1 MSRRM
6 IDRHLQQAQRLLHS
20 LPIDGLDRRSLVV
33 KAALEDERLWYVFKD
48 QREHMRRA
56 ALLEAGWNFD
66 WGNTGECG
74 AYAAKW
80 LRQGLVCVGDVPFGE
95 FCDVVKRTAT
105 PNTMLDIFKQWG
117 RFVPP
122 VKEALEKVGPGD
134 LIVTTDVSTGH
145 AGIVREVKDGV
156 IHTIEANYSGGINQ
170 VTRRDLAVV
179 VGFGSIG

>member
-1 MSRRM
+1 MTRALVK
-6 IDRHLQQAQRLLHS
+6 RHLTQAQRLLHS
-20 LPIDGLDRRSLVV
+20 MEIEGIDRRQWVV
-33 KAALEDERLWYVFKD
+33 DAALADEKLWYVFPK
-48 QREHMRRA
+48 QREHMRRT
-56 ALLEAGWNFD
+56 ALMEAGWNFA
-66 WGNTGECG
+66 WGDTGECG

-80 LRQGLVCVGDVPFGE
+80 LRAGLVCVGDVPFGE

-145 AGIVREVKDGV
+145 AGIVREVQDGV
-156 IHTIEANYSGGINQ
+156 IHTVEANYSGGINQ
-170 VTRRDLAVV
+170 VTRRDLSVI